1 MGPTI
6 SSALLQSLPLPRR
19 LKHVKSLK
27 IAKIDATRNE
37 AMATGDCGSSVVVGK
52 AVGGNIS
59 ILIYLCWISIVYIYM
74 VR

>member
-1 MGPTI
+1 MGSTFF
-6 SSALLQSLPLPRR
+6 SALLPALPLPRR

-52 AVGGNIS
+52 AVGGKNSYIE
-59 ILIYLCWISIVYIYM
+59 ICWISIVYIYM

>member
-1 MGPTI
+1 
-6 SSALLQSLPLPRR
+6 
-19 LKHVKSLK
+19 VKSLK

-59 ILIYLCWISIVYIYM
+59 ILIYLCWISIVYIYG
-74 VR
+74 